1 MTKTSTTRLLAMIN
15 QIVLNMSASGC
26 DDEIAEQVAQHLEK
40 FWSAKLKT
48 AVIEHYIAGQ
58 SQLSTIIGKA
68 IHNLHQAQQTK
79 SALDG

>member
-1 MTKTSTTRLLAMIN
+1 MIN

-58 SQLSTIIGKA
+58 SHSQSSSGATDEISPGWV
-68 IHNLHQAQQTK
+68 N
-79 SALDG
+79 